1 MKILCFIDSLGSGG
15 AQRQIV
21 ELAKGLKERGHE
33 VSLLVYHREDFFK
46 NKLDE
51 FSIHIHYIIEKQFVF
66 RIWKIRKFIR
76 NGGYDAVISFLDV
89 PNFINCASAIGGKSW
104 KVITSERSSKVANF
118 LSYRGKIFGWF
129 QRFSDNIICNSNNAK
144 LLWEKYYPKYINKL
158 DVIYNAVVIPKITI
172 EYIPKKND
180 KINILVA
187 ASYQEIKNPIGMI
200 KAVSQ
205 LNPNMRS
212 RISINWY
219 GEKNVSNGGDKIFK
233 ECQKLVAEYNLENSV
248 CLNSVTKEILVK
260 MKSADI
266 VAIFSEYEGLPNAI
280 CEGMMIGKP
289 IIMTKVSDFY
299 TLVDESNGFL
309 CDWNKTES
317 IKQVFEKA
325 INLDENTLI
334 KMGNASKEKAVR
346 LFSQN
351 TIMNQFFIIL

>member
-1 MKILCFIDSLGSGG
+1 
-15 AQRQIV
+15 
-21 ELAKGLKERGHE
+21 
-33 VSLLVYHREDFFK
+33 
-46 NKLDE
+46 
-51 FSIHIHYIIEKQFVF
+51 
-66 RIWKIRKFIR
+66 
-76 NGGYDAVISFLDV
+76 
-89 PNFINCASAIGGKSW
+89 
-104 KVITSERSSKVANF
+104 
-118 LSYRGKIFGWF
+118 
-129 QRFSDNIICNSNNAK
+129 
-144 LLWEKYYPKYINKL
+144 
-158 DVIYNAVVIPKITI
+158 
-172 EYIPKKND
+172 
-180 KINILVA
+180 
-187 ASYQEIKNPIGMI
+187 
-200 KAVSQ
+200 
-205 LNPNMRS
+205 
-212 RISINWY
+212 
-219 GEKNVSNGGDKIFK
+219 
-233 ECQKLVAEYNLENSV
+233 
-248 CLNSVTKEILVK
+248 